1 MLAGLAIILT
11 LPLAP
16 LLRVLLACTWLA
28 ENTRECRRQIR
39 GAARIGRIT
48 LNAHGNIAGTAPDG
62 RPLSLMLLSGSV
74 VLSRL
79 AFLRVQFADGSDY
92 VELLR
97 GDPAADIEWQRLQ
110 LIWRHC
116 HAAFG
121 RQDGS

>member
-16 LLRVLLACTWLA
+16 LLRILLAGAWLA
-28 ENTRECRRQIR
+28 ENIRECRRQVR
-39 GAARIGRIT
+39 GAARVGRIT
-48 LNAHGNIAGTAPDG
+48 LDARGNIAGTTPDG
-62 RPLSLMLLSGSV
+62 RALSLTLLSGSV

-97 GDPAADIEWQRLQ
+97 GDPAADLEWQRLQ

-116 HAAFG
+116 RAAFG

>member
-28 ENTRECRRQIR
+28 ENIRECRRQIR
-39 GAARIGRIT
+39 GAARVRRIT
-48 LNAHGNIAGTAPDG
+48 LDTSGNIGCTAPDG
-62 RPLSLMLLSGSV
+62 RSLSLTLRSGSV

-79 AFLRVQFADGSDY
+79 ALLRVQFADGSDY

-97 GDPAADIEWQRLQ
+97 GDPAADLEWQRLQ

-116 HAAFG
+116 RAAFG